1 MQTRESTRRQFVIL
15 LVASAWP
22 LLLSRRTLAGVTAH
36 RPVEHPEPRAG
47 VDGSRVL
54 GADQVPPDL
63 AALYDGVRRI
73 PHVVD
78 GIRCHCGCAGL
89 DGFYSLLTCYE
100 ASGMALHCEV
110 CQGEGRLAVRMHAQ
124 GRHLDE
130 IRAAIDRRFG

>member
-1 MQTRESTRRQFVIL
+1 MQYRESNRRQFVIL
-15 LVASAWP
+15 LAASAWS
-22 LLLSRRTLAGVTAH
+22 LLPSRRLLAGVAAR
-36 RPVEHPEPRAG
+36 RPGEHPEPRSG

-63 AALYDGVRRI
+63 ATLYDSVRRI
-73 PHVVD
+73 PQVVD

-100 ASGMALHCEV
+100 ASGMALHCDV
-110 CQGEGRLAVRMHAQ
+110 CQGEGRLTVRMHAQ
-124 GRHLDE
+124 GRDLDQ